1 MAAMSDV
8 LMAGVTDPGVKRE
21 NNEDAYLT
29 VPEIGLA
36 VLADGMG
43 GHLAGEVASGIA
55 VDIIRRNLIG
65 ALAED
70 GEDADAAHADGASRE
85 ARSIKS
91 AIELANSAIH
101 EASTTRAE
109 CAGMG
114 ATVVAT
120 VLYDD
125 KICIA
130 HVGDSR
136 AYRLRD
142 AKLEQVTEDHSM
154 IQELVRRGFLTAEEA
169 RTSVNK
175 NVVTRALGV
184 EAHVQVEVHEHD
196 VIDGDIYLL
205 CSDGLS
211 DVLPQQA
218 IEQILTE
225 RQTDFYDA
233 LHAMV
238 ERVNAAGGPDNVSI
252 ILVRAGAKFA
262 RSKQAVQ
269 HLQQLF
275 N

>member
-1 MAAMSDV
+1 
-8 LMAGVTDPGVKRE
+8 MAGVTDPGVKRE
-21 NNEDAYLT
+21 NNEDAYLI

-65 ALAED
+65 AF
-70 GEDADAAHADGASRE
+70 ADGDAGDDGDNLSLE

-91 AIELANSAIH
+91 AVELANSAIH
-101 EASTTRAE
+101 EASTTRVE
-109 CAGMG
+109 CTGMG
-114 ATVVAT
+114 ATVVAA
-120 VLYDD
+120 LLHDN

-136 AYRLRD
+136 VYRLRNT
-142 AKLEQVTEDHSM
+142 KLEQVTEDHSM

-169 RTSVNK
+169 RTSINK

-184 EAHVQVEVHEHD
+184 EAHVQVDVHEHE
-196 VIDGDIYLL
+196 VVEGDIYLL

-211 DVLPQQA
+211 DVLPDQT
-218 IEQILTE
+218 IEEILME
-225 RQTDFYDA
+225 RQADFYDA
-233 LHAMV
+233 LNAMV
-238 ERVNAAGGPDNVSI
+238 ERVNAEGGPDNVSI
-252 ILVRAGAKFA
+252 ILVRTSANFA